1 MKGHR
6 PPVQENGAVR
16 KRWTGLLPIALLFP
30 NVYRLGMSN
39 LGMQTVYSLANRH
52 PAVVCERIFLPD
64 TPSAPPRSIES
75 SRLLIDFPVLLCS
88 ISFEQ
93 DYINLIR
100 LFVTGGIRPRAIER
114 EQEGEIRPGNP
125 LVIAGGVA
133 TFINPEPLAPCV
145 DLFLLGEAEVT
156 LELLIEKLL
165 AIGADTHY
173 PQRREL
179 LADFA
184 ATVPGCYVPS
194 LYTMHCGEKGRLAA
208 IVPASDAIPFPV
220 RRPTLINSPVAG
232 HSRLLTPDAEFAD
245 LFLVEMGRGCSRG
258 CRFCAAGFVYRPPRL
273 WTAEAIEAALAEKP
287 ATVERVGLLGME
299 MARPDDLA
307 RLAVTLEASSCSLAF
322 SSLRADALGPELL
335 ALLQSS
341 GLKTA
346 AIAPDGGSE
355 RLRRVI
361 NKGLGEEDVLRAA
374 ELLVTAGVTNLKLY
388 FMVGLPGENDEDLA
402 ELADFTLRIRERAM
416 AIGRERGRL
425 ATIIVS
431 LNCFVPKA
439 WTPFQY
445 AAFAGVPV
453 LKKKIAYLRSR
464 FAGQANLRMNSDKPD
479 NAFLQAVLAR
489 GDRRVGEMLVAL
501 AVSGKNW
508 RQLFRGHGIDPD
520 EYTRARDRGEVFA
533 WEVVD
538 HGIRRDYLW
547 AEYRRALAGKTTG
560 PCDTVR
566 CRRCGVC
573 NGEA

>member
-6 PPVQENGAVR
+6 LPLQENGAVR

-39 LGMQTVYSLANRH
+39 LGMQIVYSLANRH

-64 TPSAPPRSIES
+64 TPSTPPRSIES
-75 SRLLIDFPVLLCS
+75 SRLLTDFPVLFCS
-88 ISFEQ
+88 VSFEQ

-100 LFVTGGIRPRAIER
+100 LFVTGGIRPRASER
-114 EQEGEIRPGNP
+114 DQEGEIRPGNP

-165 AIGADTHY
+165 ASGADGSC

-179 LADFA
+179 LADLA
-184 ATVPGCYVPS
+184 VTVPGCYVPS
-194 LYTMHCGEKGRLAA
+194 LYTMHCGERGRLAA
-208 IVPASDAIPFPV
+208 ILPASDSIPFPV
-220 RRPTLINSPVAG
+220 RRPTLKKSPVAG
-232 HSRLLTPDAEFAD
+232 HSHLLTPDAEFAD

-273 WTAEAIEAALAEKP
+273 WTAEAIAAALAEKP

-307 RLAVTLEASSCSLAF
+307 RLAATLVASSCSLAF

-341 GLKTA
+341 GLKSA

-374 ELLVTAGVTNLKLY
+374 ELLVAAGVTHLKLY
-388 FMVGLPGENDEDLA
+388 FMVGLPGENDEDMA
-402 ELADFTLRIRERAM
+402 ELADFTLKIRERAM
-416 AIGRERGRL
+416 AIGRDRGRL
-425 ATIIVS
+425 ATITVS

-445 AAFAGVPV
+445 APFAGVPA

-464 FAGQANLRMNSDKPD
+464 FAGQANLRMNCDKPD

-489 GDRRVGEMLVAL
+489 GDRRVGELLVTL
-501 AVSGKNW
+501 AVSERNW
-508 RQLFRGHGIDPD
+508 RQLFRAHGVDPD
-520 EYTRARDRGEVFA
+520 EYVRARDRDEVFA

-560 PCDTVR
+560 PCDTIR

-573 NGEA
+573 HGEA